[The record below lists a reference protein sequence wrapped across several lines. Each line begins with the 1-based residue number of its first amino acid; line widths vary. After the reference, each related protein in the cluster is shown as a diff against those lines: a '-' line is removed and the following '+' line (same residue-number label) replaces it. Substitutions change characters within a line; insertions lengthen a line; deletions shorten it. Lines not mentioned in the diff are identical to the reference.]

1 MEMSVIK
8 KVEADGTEVT
18 TITGVDLTALKDS
31 LATAA
36 FGDAPVVAGH
46 CRSCKQP
53 FSPDNV
59 FSAAGWRETAI
70 SGICESCFDDMW
82 ANLGDGEEE

>member
-1 MEMSVIK
+1 MSVTK
-8 KVEADGTEVT
+8 TVDADGNEVT
-18 TITGVDLTALKDS
+18 TYTGVDLFALRDS
-31 LATAA
+31 VAEKA
-36 FGDAPVVAGH
+36 FGTAKQVAGH

-59 FSAAGWRETAI
+59 YSAAGWRETAI

-82 ANLGDGEEE
+82 ANLGDEEE